1 MSYTDKDGMNP
12 FVLKPLPLLI
22 EADIN
27 DPNEVEG
34 ILNPAAARGPD
45 GELYLFPRIVGK
57 GNYSRIGIM
66 RVIFD
71 EHGEPT
77 GVERIGIALEPEAP
91 YELRGDGTGGC
102 EDPRV
107 TYVEP
112 IDLYVMTYTAWS
124 MQGPRIA
131 IAVSRDLLQW
141 DRLGLAKFDPV
152 GAITFDNVDNKD
164 AVMFPRPVPG
174 PSGAL
179 ELALLHRP
187 YFCGEEHEE
196 TLRFGEERQLD
207 LSRESIWLSF
217 SPLQVDDDREELIRF
232 NTHVPLVTPEAP
244 WESLKIGSGTPPVLT
259 SEGWLIIYHGVSSE
273 FDHDAGKERL
283 TYSAGITIL
292 AEENPL
298 DVVFRTQ
305 HPILTPVPTPGPR
318 GTSADVVF
326 PTGIDRRDDIGQPDR
341 FDVYFGIND
350 FRIGVARLDFP
361 PDVARS
367 NAGQVAN
374 AASSV

>member
-1 MSYTDKDGMNP
+1 MNP
-12 FVLKPLPLLI
+12 FVLEPLPLLI

-27 DPNEVEG
+27 DPKEIEG

-57 GNYSRIGIM
+57 GNHSRIGIM
-66 RVIFD
+66 RVLFD
-71 EHGEPT
+71 ETGEPT

-91 YELRGDGTGGC
+91 YELRGEGAGGC

-112 IDLYVMTYTAWS
+112 IDLYVMTYTAFS
-124 MQGPRIA
+124 LRGPRIA

-141 DRLGLAKFDPV
+141 ERLGLAKFDPV
-152 GAITFDNVDNKD
+152 GNITFDVDNKD

-174 PSGAL
+174 PSGEL

-187 YFCGEEHEE
+187 YFSGEEHQE
-196 TLRFGEERQLD
+196 TLRLGEERKLD

-217 SPLQVDDDREELIRF
+217 SPVLLDDDPEELIRF
-232 NTHVPLVTPEAP
+232 ATHIPLVTPQAP
-244 WESLKIGSGTPPVLT
+244 WESLKIGTGTPPVLT
-259 SEGWLIIYHGVSSE
+259 PEGWLIVYHGVSSE
-273 FDHDAGKERL
+273 FDPTLGKERL

-298 DVVFRTQ
+298 EIVYRTQ
-305 HPILTPVPTPGPR
+305 HPILAPVTTTGPR
-318 GTSADVVF
+318 GTSANVVF
-326 PTGIDRRDDIGQPDR
+326 PTGIDRRDDIGRPDR
-341 FDVYFGIND
+341 FDVYYGIND

-361 PDVARS
+361 VDAGISLKETVAS
-367 NAGQVAN
+367 VTL
-374 AASSV
+374 SS

>member
-1 MSYTDKDGMNP
+1 MNP
-12 FVLKPLPLLI
+12 FVLEPLPLLI
-22 EADIN
+22 EADAN
-27 DPNEVEG
+27 DPREIEG
-34 ILNPAAARGPD
+34 ILNPAAVRGPD

-66 RVIFD
+66 RVLFD
-71 EHGEPT
+71 DEGEPT

-91 YELRGDGTGGC
+91 YELRGDGMGGC

-112 IDLYVMTYTAWS
+112 IDLYVMTYTAFS
-124 MQGPRIA
+124 MRGPRIA
-131 IAVSRDLLQW
+131 IAVSRDLLHW

-152 GAITFDNVDNKD
+152 GTITFDVDNKD
-164 AVMFPRPVPG
+164 AVMFPKPVPG

-187 YFCGEEHEE
+187 YFSGEGQKE
-196 TLRFGEERQLD
+196 TLRLGEERKLD

-217 SPLQVDDDREELIRF
+217 SPIVLDDDPVELTRF
-232 NTHVPLVTPEAP
+232 ATHVPLATPEAP
-244 WESLKIGSGTPPVLT
+244 WESLKIGTGTPPVLT
-259 SEGWLIIYHGVSSE
+259 PEGWLIIYHGVSSA
-273 FDHDAGKERL
+273 FDHDAGEERL

-298 DVVFRTQ
+298 DVVYRTQ
-305 HPILTPVPTPGPR
+305 HPILAPGTSTGPR
-318 GTSADVVF
+318 GTSANVVF
-326 PTGIDRRDDIGQPDR
+326 PTGIDRRDDIGRPDR
-341 FDVYFGIND
+341 FDVYYGIND

-361 PDVARS
+361 VGDDSPAAQRPAR
-367 NAGQVAN
+367 VTP
-374 AASSV
+374 SV